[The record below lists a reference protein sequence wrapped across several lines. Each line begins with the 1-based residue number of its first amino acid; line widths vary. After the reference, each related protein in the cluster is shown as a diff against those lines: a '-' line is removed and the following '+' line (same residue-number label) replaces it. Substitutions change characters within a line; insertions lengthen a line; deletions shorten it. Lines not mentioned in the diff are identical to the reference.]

1 MWVVIAGGMSV
12 LLIAA
17 IGNQKRNT
25 CKDYSIVIKG
35 GESKDYFLNKSDVAS
50 LLKAAT
56 GGDIKGQPKASFN
69 LQQMESLLES
79 NVWIRDAQL
88 YFDNKDVLHIAVT
101 ERKPVARIF
110 TNSGKSFYIDEE
122 EQGIPLSANMS
133 VKLPVFTGVPDKKD
147 RAKKDSLLMHD
158 IKLVAQFINAHPFW
172 SLQVTQV
179 DLVSYG
185 TGGQLEFELVPL
197 IGNHVI
203 KLGTA
208 GDLERKFARLYTFYK
223 QVLAKTGFDKY
234 KTIDV
239 RFAGQV
245 VGGKSENPKVDSIQL
260 RKSVDELLKQIR
272 KAEEEAEAMGMTVNT
287 VGAGVHET
295 KQVNATTPLSN
306 DVMNGATASKDNKAT
321 PKAIMPPASTNGSAK
336 RE

>member
-101 ERKPVARIF
+101 ESPSAHGQI
-110 TNSGKSFYIDEE
+110 
-122 EQGIPLSANMS
+122 IPSICA
-133 VKLPVFTGVPDKKD
+133 
-147 RAKKDSLLMHD
+147 
-158 IKLVAQFINAHPFW
+158 
-172 SLQVTQV
+172 
-179 DLVSYG
+179 
-185 TGGQLEFELVPL
+185 
-197 IGNHVI
+197 
-203 KLGTA
+203 
-208 GDLERKFARLYTFYK
+208 
-223 QVLAKTGFDKY
+223 
-234 KTIDV
+234 V
-239 RFAGQV
+239 R
-245 VGGKSENPKVDSIQL
+245 GGK
-260 RKSVDELLKQIR
+260 
-272 KAEEEAEAMGMTVNT
+272 
-287 VGAGVHET
+287 
-295 KQVNATTPLSN
+295 
-306 DVMNGATASKDNKAT
+306 
-321 PKAIMPPASTNGSAK
+321 
-336 RE
+336 